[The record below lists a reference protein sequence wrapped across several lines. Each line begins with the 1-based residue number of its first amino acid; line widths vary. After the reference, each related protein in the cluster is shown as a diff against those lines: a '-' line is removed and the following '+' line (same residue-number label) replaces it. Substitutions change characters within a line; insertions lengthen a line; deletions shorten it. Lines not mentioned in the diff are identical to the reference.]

1 MICFPRAKP
10 SNRWWSLVSLVGF
23 IVVLAA
29 CGGDPETPTPTSTA
43 TAIAL
48 PATPTPGP
56 SPTSTATP
64 IPTRIPSPTPTPT
77 ATPAPLV
84 LELLSPQDGL
94 GVEIGAVRVLGK
106 TRVDA
111 VVGVNGTPVEV
122 SADGTFQHDV
132 VLDEG
137 ATSIEVVAIDL
148 SGDTAFEQVV
158 VFSISTTSG
167 LPFSIF
173 YPPDGIEVSEPTIQV
188 VGGTRLDATI
198 GVNGTPTEPN
208 ALGIFSTVVSL
219 EEGGNI
225 IEVVAADI
233 QGNVRFQNLVVFYI
247 P

>member
-1 MICFPRAKP
+1 M
-10 SNRWWSLVSLVGF
+10 GF

-48 PATPTPGP
+48 PGTPTPGP
-56 SPTSTATP
+56 SPTATATP
-64 IPTRIPSPTPTPT
+64 TNPTPTPTRTRVPTSPPTPT
-77 ATPAPLV
+77 ATPMPLV

-111 VVGVNGTPVEV
+111 VVGINGTPVEV

-188 VGGTRLDATI
+188 IGGTRLDATI

-208 ALGIFSTVVSL
+208 ALGIFSTLVSL

-233 QGNVRFQNLVVFYI
+233 QGNVRFQNLVVFYL